1 MSDRAGSDLAGVGS
15 AELLE
20 RALVVGDPE
29 DDRWWRTVT
38 ELQHRTDRGTFDA
51 VAALV
56 DSADATTRLLAVDVL
71 SQYGYAHEKPFLE
84 EALPLFAAAC
94 GDSDPRVV
102 ASAIGGFGHHYDP
115 RGLPFVLPHAGS
127 EDRGIRFSAAV
138 ALATIAGEPPAGE
151 AVDALV
157 RLSTDP
163 EDMVRDW
170 AVFGLGTQLDIDTP
184 AVRDALSARLDDH
197 DPETAAEAAMGLA
210 RRGDVRAVA
219 ALHTMLAD
227 DPSTLAIEAATVLG
241 SPEFLPALRALR
253 DDAGAAESWYIA
265 TLDDAISACTPATS

>member
-1 MSDRAGSDLAGVGS
+1 MNDKAGNDLAGVGS

-38 ELQHRTDRGTFDA
+38 ELQHRTDRDTFDA
-51 VAALV
+51 VAALL
-56 DSADATTRLLAVDVL
+56 DSTDSTTRLLAVDIL

-84 EALPLFAAAC
+84 EALPLFAAAAQ
-94 GDSDPRVV
+94 DPDPRVV

-115 RGLPFVLPHAGS
+115 RGLPAVLPHITS
-127 EDRGIRFSAAV
+127 PERGIRFSAAV
-138 ALATIAGEPPAGE
+138 ALATIAGDPPAPE

-157 RLSTDP
+157 LLSTDP

-170 AVFGLGTQLDIDTP
+170 AVFGLGTQLEIDTP
-184 AVRDALSARLDDH
+184 AVRDALAARLDDH

-210 RRGDVRAVA
+210 RRGDDRAVA
-219 ALHTMLAD
+219 ALHTMLAHE
-227 DPSTLAIEAATVLG
+227 PSTLALEAATVLG
-241 SPEFLPALRALR
+241 SPEFRPALRALR

-265 TLDDAISACTPATS
+265 TLDDAIAACTPGG